1 MNKQLSWKFIIIG
14 LVTLA
19 SCYFMWPPLNRDIVA
34 EFEQRA
40 MAKDAAF
47 NKLMEQVRAKEAAA
61 PLRSFQ
67 NLREAAEEQKIDLRN
82 YFPGVAKPDS
92 KTANL
97 DILNQIDRECGGK
110 IKLGLDL
117 KGGTSFLLR
126 MDMSQI
132 DAAGRGAAVEQAIG
146 IIGRRVN
153 QFGVSEPI
161 IQRIGN
167 DRILVQLP
175 GLAERDRQSARK
187 QIERTAYLEF
197 RIVHANNEEL
207 QAQAA
212 TDTRFLPPIGY
223 TNMVHVTTRDGQ
235 TVTEHLFVKLR
246 AERNL
251 TGKYV
256 ERAYVAADDIGRPN
270 IALNFNKEGAVIF
283 AQVAAANPGRRL
295 AIILDGEVQSAP
307 RIEERLSEDARGTGS
322 IRNAQITGQFSL
334 VEARHLASVL
344 ENPLQAPVKVL
355 EERSVDPS
363 LGRDAVRSGLY
374 ASGIAAAGVLVFMV
388 AYYMIAGFVATL
400 AMALNMVILVG
411 VLALFKFTLTLPGI
425 AGIALTIGMSVDAN
439 VLIFE
444 RIREELAAGKPLRAA
459 FAAGYQR
466 AWLVI
471 FDSNLTTILSGAI
484 LIWLGTGALR
494 GFGVTLVIGLI
505 ANLFSAVFA
514 TRVLFDWMI
523 AKGLFTSFKSLSFF
537 PKTNINFLGSRHVVS
552 GLIALLLLAGGWMF
566 VRQGGLQ
573 FGRGAVY
580 GVDFTGGDGVMLKFA
595 QRVDAIEIRKTLEAT
610 GAKDSFIQY
619 QREGTGLEVLSL
631 RLGVGEADKV
641 VPALQ
646 KAYPAAKFT
655 VLSKDEVG
663 AVVGKE
669 LGEQG
674 MDAIVASL
682 LMIMIYVGFRFG
694 EFAYGIGSLVALLVS
709 VLASLALF
717 VLSGRTFSMPVV
729 AAILTIVGYGIND
742 TIVVFDRIRENRK
755 LTGGRIDYFALL
767 NRSVNDT
774 LSRTMLTGGSTIFA
788 TVVLL
793 VMGGRVLNDFAF
805 TFLVGVIVSTV
816 ASVCVASPIV
826 LWFHRKEAKAAAA
839 KA

>member
-1 MNKQLSWKFIIIG
+1 
-14 LVTLA
+14 
-19 SCYFMWPPLNRDIVA
+19 MWPPLNRDLVA

-47 NKLMEQVRAKEAAA
+47 NTLMQKVRAKEAAT

-67 NLREAAEEQKIDLRN
+67 NLRETVEEQKIDLRN
-82 YFPGVAKPDS
+82 YFPDLAKAES
-92 KTANL
+92 KTPNL
-97 DILNQIDRECGGK
+97 DILNRVDRDCGGK

-126 MDMSQI
+126 MDMTQI
-132 DAAGRGAAVEQAIG
+132 DMAGRGAAVNQAIE
-146 IIGRRVN
+146 IIGKRVN
-153 QFGVSEPI
+153 RFGVSEPI

-175 GLAERDRQSARK
+175 GLAERDRAEARK
-187 QIERTAYLEF
+187 AIEQTAYLEF
-197 RIVHANNEEL
+197 RIVHANNDEL
-207 QAQAA
+207 QARAA
-212 TDTRFLPPIGY
+212 TDPRFLPPIGY
-223 TNMVHVTTRDGQ
+223 TNMTYVTTRDTQ
-235 TVTEHLFVKLR
+235 TVTEHLFVR
-246 AERNL
+246 VRPERGL
-251 TGKYV
+251 TGKYI
-256 ERAYVAADDIGRPN
+256 ERAYVASDEIGRPN
-270 IALNFNKEGAVIF
+270 IALNFNREGAVIF
-283 AQVAAANPGRRL
+283 AQVAAANSERRL

-307 RIEERLSEDARGTGS
+307 VIQPKLSEDARAIGS
-322 IRNAQITGQFSL
+322 VRNAQITGQFSL
-334 VEARHLASVL
+334 VEARRLASVL

-363 LGRDAVRSGLY
+363 LGRDAIRSGVY
-374 ASGIAAAGVLVFMV
+374 ASAIAGAGVLVFMV
-388 AYYMIAGFVATL
+388 VYYMISGVVATL
-400 AMALNMVILVG
+400 AMAMNLVILVG

-494 GFGVTLVIGLI
+494 GFGVTLVIGLV

-514 TRVLFDWMI
+514 TRTLFDWMI
-523 AKGLFTSFKSLSFF
+523 AKGLYTSFKSLRLF
-537 PKTNINFLGSRHVVS
+537 PKTNIDFLGSRRWV
-552 GLIALLLLAGGWMF
+552 GALLAVLVLAGGWMF

-580 GVDFTGGDGVMLKFA
+580 GIDFTGGDGVMLKFA
-595 QRVDAIEIRKTLEAT
+595 QRMDPADLRKTLEAT
-610 GAKDSFIQY
+610 GAQDSFIQY
-619 QREGTGLEVLSL
+619 QRESGGVEVLSL
-631 RLGVGEADKV
+631 RLGVGEGNKV
-641 VPALQ
+641 VAALQ
-646 KAYPAAKFT
+646 KQYPAAQFT
-655 VLSKDEVG
+655 VLSVDEVG
-663 AVVGKE
+663 AVVGQE

-674 MDAIVASL
+674 LTAIGASV

-694 EFAYGIGSLVALLVS
+694 EFAYGIGSLMSLFVTVAT
-709 VLASLALF
+709 SLALF

-729 AAILTIVGYGIND
+729 AAILTIIGYGIND

-788 TVVLL
+788 TVMLL
-793 VMGGRVLNDFAF
+793 VLGGRVLNDFAF
-805 TFLVGVIVSTV
+805 TFLAGVIISTI